1 MLTNAFNL
9 SAGAA
14 HVHPGLHSQILLK
27 NTKNKNVSLL
37 KRLYIY
43 VCVHICV
50 FYIYIYANKSKKEQS
65 GDKDINLPNYPP
77 I

>member
-1 MLTNAFNL
+1 MFTLVYTVRFF
-9 SAGAA
+9 
-14 HVHPGLHSQILLK
+14 LK
-27 NTKNKNVSLL
+27 TQKIKMFHYL
-37 KRLYIY
+37 KAYIY
-43 VCVHICV
+43 TCVYIYV